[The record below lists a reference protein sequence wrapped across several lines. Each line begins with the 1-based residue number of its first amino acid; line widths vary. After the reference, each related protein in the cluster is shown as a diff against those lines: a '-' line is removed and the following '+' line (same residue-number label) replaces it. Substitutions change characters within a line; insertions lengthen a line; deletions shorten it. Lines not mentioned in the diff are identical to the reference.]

1 MSAAAADLHDSARDA
16 AARAVV
22 GGEAAALA
30 RLRLDDRAGGRG
42 DGGGRHFDWC
52 RGSQGENRM

>member
-1 MSAAAADLHDSARDA
+1 MSTAAADLHDSARDA

-30 RLRLDDRAGGRG
+30 RLRLDDRASGGS
-42 DGGGRHFDWC
+42 DG
-52 RGSQGENRM
+52 